1 MTPASILI
9 VDDEADLRDL
19 VIRVLEQAG
28 YQATGAADGNQ
39 ATRAVANGHFDVVIT
54 DLIMP
59 ERDGIQVINELRRKF
74 PDVKIIAMSG
84 GGHISREQYLR
95 IAKGMG
101 AHAQL
106 EKPFTN
112 EQLLTTIQSVLAA
125 SS

>member
-1 MTPASILI
+1 MMPASILI

-19 VIRVLEQAG
+19 MIRVLAQAG
-28 YQATGAADGNQ
+28 YQATGAADGNE
-39 ATRAVANGHFDVVIT
+39 ATRAMANQHFDVVIT

-74 PDVKIIAMSG
+74 PEVKIIAMSG

-112 EQLLTTIQSVLAA
+112 EQLIDTIRGVLPAA
-125 SS
+125 P